1 MHGVPS
7 SELPVGVMRT
17 MMSTSSAGGGGAGA
31 GHDDD
36 DNDDEE
42 LRNGGRSWATFCSSH
57 YTSNNMFR
65 SVRKLTTVKMM
76 LLLPTSLL
84 LLLLL
89 LGAIKK
95 CVAKS
100 ALKYSFNE
108 PLPFG
113 AQHLPQFGDTKSKS
127 SRIAHRIAAVAQVQ
141 LEEREMK
148 CAL

>member
-17 MMSTSSAGGGGAGA
+17 MMSTSRAGGGGAGA

-36 DNDDEE
+36 DNDNDDEE

-89 LGAIKK
+89 LLGGNQKMCGKI
-95 CVAKS
+95 S
-100 ALKYSFNE
+100 AEILF
-108 PLPFG
+108 
-113 AQHLPQFGDTKSKS
+113 
-127 SRIAHRIAAVAQVQ
+127 
-141 LEEREMK
+141 
-148 CAL
+148 